1 MGQLIV
7 EGRMRIICL
16 IIKKLKGCVSQVKEL
31 FTMWKNT
38 KMIMLVALTAALYA
52 AILIPF
58 KGIPLIPGI
67 TEIRPAQIIAATFPL
82 FFGPAGAWGLAIGN
96 LIGDMFGT
104 LGVGSI
110 FGFIGNF
117 FIGVVL
123 YKLWRTFG
131 KEAVVKSGK
140 DFAVYAFCVICGAFL
155 CGAIIAWGLEVL
167 GILPFAALGTI
178 IPLNNTIMPL
188 VLGPALIALLYPRI
202 KKWGLMWQDI
212 MDEEDISKQK
222 LVIPARVMVAV
233 GAIGAIAV
241 GLAISTGAY
250 GAALAGFGAGTVGIG
265 VIAAVAPFIL
275 LALIALLFLI

>member
-1 MGQLIV
+1 
-7 EGRMRIICL
+7 
-16 IIKKLKGCVSQVKEL
+16 VKEL

-58 KGIPLIPGI
+58 KGFPLIPGF
-67 TEIRPAQIIAATFPL
+67 TEIRPAQIISATFPL

-104 LGVGSI
+104 LGLGSI

-117 FIGVVL
+117 FSGVAM
-123 YKLWRTFG
+123 YKLWRTFKVEPFIKSAKTYG
-131 KEAVVKSGK
+131 FYAVAVISG
-140 DFAVYAFCVICGAFL
+140 GFL

-202 KKWGLMWQDI
+202 KKWGLLWQDI
-212 MDEEDISKQK
+212 MDEEDVSKPK
-222 LVIPARVMVAV
+222 LVVPAQIMVVV
-233 GAIGAIAV
+233 GSIGAILV
-241 GLAISTGAY
+241 GLALSTGLYEAT
-250 GAALAGFGAGTVGIG
+250 LAGFAAGTVGIG
-265 VIAAVAPFIL
+265 VIAAVAPFLL

>member
-1 MGQLIV
+1 M
-7 EGRMRIICL
+7 
-16 IIKKLKGCVSQVKEL
+16 VKEI
-31 FTMWKNT
+31 FSMWKNT
-38 KMIMLVALTAALYA
+38 RMIMLVALTAALYA

-104 LGVGSI
+104 LGPGSF

-117 FIGVVL
+117 SIGLVL

-131 KEAVVKSGK
+131 REPVIKTGK
-140 DFAVYAFCVICGAFL
+140 DYGIYALCVVSGAFL

-167 GILPFAALGTI
+167 NMLPFAALGTI

-202 KKWGLMWQDI
+202 KKWGLLWQDI
-212 MDEEDISKQK
+212 MDKDDVSVPRM
-222 LVIPARVMVAV
+222 VIPARIMVVV
-233 GAIGAIAV
+233 GAIGAIVV
-241 GLAISTGAY
+241 GLVISTGLYDAT
-250 GAALAGFGAGTVGIG
+250 LAGFAGTPGAVG
-265 VIAAVAPFIL
+265 VIAAVAPFIV
-275 LALIALLFLI
+275 LAFIALLFMI